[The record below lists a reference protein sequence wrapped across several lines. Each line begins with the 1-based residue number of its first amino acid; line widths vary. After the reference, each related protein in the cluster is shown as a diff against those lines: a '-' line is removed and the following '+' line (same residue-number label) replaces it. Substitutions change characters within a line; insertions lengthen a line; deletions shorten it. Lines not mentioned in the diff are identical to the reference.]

1 MSWPE
6 YAILGSKIVRA
17 SKSLQCSADKQTR
30 ATMIES
36 APTKIPPY
44 QP

>member
-1 MSWPE
+1 MSWPD

-17 SKSLQCSADKQTR
+17 SLQCCADKRT

-36 APTKIPPY
+36 ALTKIPPY